1 MHWIFENKIITNLD
15 FIKKYA
21 ISIFMKTIQ
30 LIRPTTFC
38 LMALTFISSAYSV
51 DKYFGNSSAIFTSDN
66 AWYSDEAL
74 TQPTTHPIGEED
86 TAIFYK
92 TKGSATVAPSSWVT
106 QLDTYV
112 GNVISSGNDGI
123 INLGHELLNQGS
135 PINFQIY
142 NTLSVQICDEAST
155 MTFGTSFEKEGT
167 AAVELTIGNIDIG
180 TQVYGGKTYD
190 SYGSETSLGFSY
202 GDSRLTSSLINV
214 IGDVNLGG
222 CGVTGAN
229 VAALLNLKVDKMA
242 VKGIMNIKRNGWMYS
257 SVRFYKAGVLE
268 LGGLVAE
275 NTNGDFTIANGSGES
290 FTSEIVFKN
299 ELGTDYQYIGA
310 IVDDGNNRPDI
321 SAIKATMN
329 VTMDGEGTQ
338 RIYQA
343 IQTKTNIQGRMSGTY
358 TVKNGRLFMDNS
370 LIAADYRQAKLSL
383 EGGKF
388 GAGDYDSS
396 NTGTAYFKTAN
407 FESGGFAYENF
418 AYHNTMET
426 GTGDKIIITET
437 FTKAAGSGKISVDF
451 SDANGNA
458 LNLENFI
465 LADSADSVEYWA
477 EILTAGELS
486 GFNLDTRLSDGAY
499 DANADFYAEGIENG
513 IVVFKW
519 VESLDSGYS
528 LQVGFAQVPE
538 PAAAVALGG
547 VLALVYAGMRSKR
560 RR

>member
-1 MHWIFENKIITNLD
+1 MVITNLD
-15 FIKKYA
+15 FIIKYA

-30 LIRPTTFC
+30 FFRPTAFY
-38 LMALTFISSAYSV
+38 LLALTFISSAYSA

-92 TKGSATVAPSSWVT
+92 TKGTATYVPTSWVT

-112 GNVISSGNDGI
+112 GNVISSGDGGI
-123 INLGHELLNQGS
+123 INLGKELLNQEV

-155 MTFGTSFEKEGT
+155 MFFGTSFEDIEGT

-190 SYGSETSLGFSY
+190 SYSETSLSFSY

-214 IGDVNLGG
+214 IGDVNFGG
-222 CGVTGAN
+222 SGVSGAN
-229 VAALLNLKVDKMA
+229 GAALLNLTVDKMA
-242 VKGIMNIKRNGWMYS
+242 VKGIMNIKRNGWGYS
-257 SVRFYKAGVLE
+257 NVTFNKAGVLE

-275 NTNGDFTIANGSGES
+275 NRDGDFTIANGSGGS
-290 FTSEIVFKN
+290 FTSEVVFKN
-299 ELGTDYQYIGA
+299 ALGTDYQYIGA

-321 SAIKATMN
+321 SAINATMN

-343 IQTKTNIQGRMSGTY
+343 VQTKTDIQGRMSGTY

-388 GAGDYDSS
+388 GAGHYESS
-396 NTGTAYFKTAN
+396 LTGTAYFKTAN

-418 AYHNTMET
+418 ANHNTMEMEV
-426 GTGDKIIITET
+426 GDKIIITET

-451 SDANGNA
+451 SDASGNA
-458 LNLENFI
+458 LNLENYI
-465 LADSADSVEYWA
+465 LAESADSVEHWA

-486 GFNLDTRLSDGAY
+486 GFNLDTLLSDGAY
-499 DANADFYAEGIENG
+499 DANSDFYAEGIENG
-513 IVVFKW
+513 VAVFKW

-538 PAAAVALGG
+538 PAAAVALVGL
-547 VLALVYAGMRSKR
+547 LALVYAGMRSKR

>member
-1 MHWIFENKIITNLD
+1 MVITNLD

-30 LIRPTTFC
+30 FIRPSAFC
-38 LMALTFISSAYSV
+38 LMALTFISSAYSA

-74 TQPTTHPIGEED
+74 TQPTTYPIGEED

-222 CGVTGAN
+222 GGGSDAN
-229 VAALLNLKVDKMA
+229 GAALLNLTVDKMA
-242 VKGIMNIKRNGWMYS
+242 VKGIMNIERKGWQYS
-257 SVRFYKAGVLE
+257 NVTFNKAGVLE

-275 NTNGDFTIANGSGES
+275 NTNGDFTIANGPGGS
-290 FTSEIVFKN
+290 FTSEVVFKN
-299 ELGTDYQYIGA
+299 ALGTDYQYIGA
-310 IVDDGNNRPDI
+310 IVDDGNNRPDM
-321 SAIKATMN
+321 SAINATMN

-343 IQTKTNIQGRMSGTY
+343 VHSRTDITGRMSGTY

-370 LIAADYRQAKLSL
+370 RIAADYRLATLSL

-388 GAGDYDSS
+388 GAGHYESS
-396 NTGTAYFKTAN
+396 NIGTAYFKTAN

-418 AYHNTMET
+418 ANHNTMET

-451 SDANGNA
+451 SDASGNA

-465 LADSADSVEYWA
+465 LADSADSVEYWV

-519 VESLDSGYS
+519 VGSLDSGYS

-538 PAAAVALGG
+538 PAAAVVLGG

>member
-1 MHWIFENKIITNLD
+1 MVITNLD

-21 ISIFMKTIQ
+21 KSIFMKTIQ
-30 LIRPTTFC
+30 FIRPSAFC
-38 LMALTFISSAYSV
+38 LMALTFISSAYSA

-74 TQPTTHPIGEED
+74 TQPTTYPIGEED

-167 AAVELTIGNIDIG
+167 AAVVLTIGNIDIG
-180 TQVYGGKTYD
+180 TQVYGGRTYD
-190 SYGSETSLGFSY
+190 SYKETSLNFSY

-222 CGVTGAN
+222 GGGSDAN
-229 VAALLNLKVDKMA
+229 GAALLNLTVDKMA
-242 VKGIMNIKRNGWMYS
+242 VKGIMNIERNGWQYS
-257 SVRFYKAGVLE
+257 NVTFNKAGVLE

-275 NTNGDFTIANGSGES
+275 NTNGDFTIANGSGGS
-290 FTSEIVFKN
+290 FTSEVVFKN
-299 ELGTDYQYIGA
+299 ALGTDYQYIGA
-310 IVDDGNNRPDI
+310 IVDDGNNRPDM

-343 IQTKTNIQGRMSGTY
+343 VHSRTDITGRMSGTY

-370 LIAADYRQAKLSL
+370 RIAADYRQAKLSL

-418 AYHNTMET
+418 ANHNTMET

-451 SDANGNA
+451 SDASGNA

-465 LADSADSVEYWA
+465 LAESADSVEYWA
-477 EILTAGELS
+477 EILTAGDLS
-486 GFNLDTRLSDGAY
+486 GFNLDTLLSDGAY

-547 VLALVYAGMRSKR
+547 LLALVYAGMRSKR

>member
-1 MHWIFENKIITNLD
+1 MVITNLD
-15 FIKKYA
+15 FIIKYA

-30 LIRPTTFC
+30 LIRPTTFY
-38 LMALTFISSAYSV
+38 LLALTFISSAYSA
-51 DKYFGNSSAIFTSDN
+51 DKYFGNSSAIFISDN

-92 TKGSATVAPSSWVT
+92 TKGTATYAPTSWVT
-106 QLDTYV
+106 QVDTYV
-112 GNVISSGNDGI
+112 DNVISSGDNGI
-123 INLGHELLNQGS
+123 INLGKELLNQGV

-142 NTLSVQICDEAST
+142 NTLSVQICDEAGT
-155 MTFGTSFEKEGT
+155 MTFGTSFDDKEGT

-190 SYGSETSLGFSY
+190 SYSTTSLSFSY
-202 GDSRLTSSLINV
+202 GDSRLTNSLINV
-214 IGDVNLGG
+214 IGDVNFGG
-222 CGVTGAN
+222 CGVSGAN
-229 VAALLNLKVDKMA
+229 GAALLYLTVDKMA
-242 VKGIMNIKRNGWMYS
+242 VKGVMNIKRNGWGYS
-257 SVRFYKAGVLE
+257 NVTFNKAGVLE

-275 NTNGDFTIANGSGES
+275 NRDGDFTIANGSGGS
-290 FTSEIVFKN
+290 FTSEVVFKN
-299 ELGTDYQYIGA
+299 ALGTDYQYIGA

-343 IQTKTNIQGRMSGTY
+343 VQTKTDIQGRMGGTY

-370 LIAADYRQAKLSL
+370 RIAADYRLATLSL

-388 GAGDYDSS
+388 GAGNYESS

-418 AYHNTMET
+418 ANHNTMET
-426 GTGDKIIITET
+426 GAGDKIIITET

-458 LNLENFI
+458 LNLGNYI
-465 LADSADSVEYWA
+465 LAESADSVKYWA

-486 GFNLDTRLSDGAY
+486 GFNLDTLLSDGAY

-513 IVVFKW
+513 VVVFKW

-547 VLALVYAGMRSKR
+547 VLALIYAGMKSKR

>member
-30 LIRPTTFC
+30 FIRPSAFC
-38 LMALTFISSAYSV
+38 LMALTFISSAYSA
-51 DKYFGNSSAIFTSDN
+51 DKYFGNTSAIFTSDN

-92 TKGSATVAPSSWVT
+92 TKGSTTYAPTSWVT

-112 GNVISSGNDGI
+112 GNVISSGDSGI
-123 INLGHELLNQGS
+123 INFGHELLNQGV

-155 MTFGTSFEKEGT
+155 MSFGTSFEKEGT

-180 TQVYGGKTYD
+180 TQVYGGRTYD
-190 SYGSETSLGFSY
+190 SYRETSLSFSY
-202 GDSRLTSSLINV
+202 GDSRLTNSIIKVN
-214 IGDVNLGG
+214 GDVNIGG
-222 CGVTGAN
+222 GLTVNSYVNTR
-229 VAALLNLKVDKMA
+229 VAVDKM
-242 VKGIMNIKRNGWMYS
+242 VIG
-257 SVRFYKAGVLE
+257 GVLNFKLNGNTFSNFVFE
-268 LGGLVAE
+268 EATVLEVGGLVGGL
-275 NTNGDFTIANGSGES
+275 NSVDNSDFTICNTKS
-290 FTSEIVFKN
+290 FSSDIVFKN
-299 ELGTDYQYIGA
+299 AAGTDYMFIGN
-310 IVDDGNNRPDI
+310 ICDDGNSLQYNNSGVVNI
-321 SAIKATMN
+321 I
-329 VTMDGEGTQ
+329 MDGEGTQ
-338 RIYQA
+338 RIFQLVGNAKYVSINVRQ
-343 IQTKTNIQGRMSGTY
+343 RGTISAR
-358 TVKNGRLFMDNS
+358 NGKLIYDNS
-370 LIAADYRQAKLSL
+370 KIVADYRQAALSL

-388 GAGDYDSS
+388 GAGHYDSS
-396 NTGTAYFKTAN
+396 QAGIAYFKTAN

-418 AYHNTMET
+418 ANHNTMAT
-426 GTGDKIIITET
+426 GAGDKIIIAET
-437 FTKAAGSGKISVDF
+437 FTKADGSGKIAVDF
-451 SDANGNA
+451 SDASGNA
-458 LNLENFI
+458 LNLENYI
-465 LADSADSVEYWA
+465 LAESADSVEYWA

-513 IVVFKW
+513 IAVFKW
-519 VESLDSGYS
+519 VKSLDSGYS

-547 VLALVYAGMRSKR
+547 LLALVYAGMRSKR

>member
-1 MHWIFENKIITNLD
+1 MVITNLD

-30 LIRPTTFC
+30 FIRPSAFC
-38 LMALTFISSAYSV
+38 LMALTFISSAYSA

-74 TQPTTHPIGEED
+74 TQPTTYPIGEED

-180 TQVYGGKTYD
+180 TQVYGGRTYD
-190 SYGSETSLGFSY
+190 SYKETSLNFSY

-222 CGVTGAN
+222 CGVSDAN
-229 VAALLNLKVDKMA
+229 VAALLYLTVDKMA
-242 VKGIMNIKRNGWMYS
+242 VKGIMNIERNGWGYS
-257 SVRFYKAGVLE
+257 NVTFNKAGVLE

-275 NTNGDFTIANGSGES
+275 NTNGDFTIANGSGGS

-299 ELGTDYQYIGA
+299 ALGTDYQYIGA
-310 IVDDGNNRPDI
+310 IVDDGNNRPDM

-343 IQTKTNIQGRMSGTY
+343 VHSRTDITGRMSGTY

-370 LIAADYRQAKLSL
+370 RIAADYRLATLSL

-388 GAGDYDSS
+388 GAGHYESS
-396 NTGTAYFKTAN
+396 NIGTAYFKTAN
-407 FESGGFAYENF
+407 FVSGGFAYENF
-418 AYHNTMET
+418 ANHNTMET

-451 SDANGNA
+451 SDASGNA

-499 DANADFYAEGIENG
+499 DANVDFYAEGIENG

-547 VLALVYAGMRSKR
+547 VLALVYAGMKSKR

>member
-1 MHWIFENKIITNLD
+1 
-15 FIKKYA
+15 
-21 ISIFMKTIQ
+21 
-30 LIRPTTFC
+30 
-38 LMALTFISSAYSV
+38 MALTFISSAYSA
-51 DKYFGNSSAIFTSDN
+51 DKYFGNSSAIFISDK

-92 TKGSATVAPSSWVT
+92 TKGTATYAPTSWVT
-106 QLDTYV
+106 QVDTYV
-112 GNVISSGNDGI
+112 GNVISSGDNGI
-123 INLGHELLNQGS
+123 INLGKEVLNQGV
-135 PINFQIY
+135 PVNFQIY
-142 NTLSVQICDEAST
+142 NTLSVQICDEAGT
-155 MTFGTSFEKEGT
+155 MTFGTSFDDIEGT
-167 AAVELTIGNIDIG
+167 AAVELTIGNIDVG
-180 TQVYGGKTYD
+180 TQVYGGRTYD
-190 SYGSETSLGFSY
+190 SYRTTSLSFSY
-202 GDSRLTSSLINV
+202 GDSRLTNSLINV

-222 CGVTGAN
+222 CGVSGAN
-229 VAALLNLKVDKMA
+229 DAALLNLTVDKMA
-242 VKGIMNIKRNGWMYS
+242 VKGIMNIKRNGWGYS
-257 SVRFYKAGVLE
+257 NVTFNKAGVLE

-275 NTNGDFTIANGSGES
+275 NTDGDFTIANGSGGS

-299 ELGTDYQYIGA
+299 ALGTDYQYIGA

-321 SAIKATMN
+321 SAINATMN

-343 IQTKTNIQGRMSGTY
+343 VQTKTDIQGRMSGTY

-370 LIAADYRQAKLSL
+370 RIAADYRLAALSL

-388 GAGDYDSS
+388 GAGHYESS

-418 AYHNTMET
+418 ANHNTMEAEV
-426 GTGDKIIITET
+426 GDKIIIAET

-458 LNLENFI
+458 LNLENYI
-465 LADSADSVEYWA
+465 LAETADSVEYWA

-486 GFNLDTRLSDGAY
+486 GFNLDRLLSDGAY

-538 PAAAVALGG
+538 PAAAVALVG
-547 VLALVYAGMRSKR
+547 VLALVYAGMKSKR

>member
-1 MHWIFENKIITNLD
+1 MVITNLD
-15 FIKKYA
+15 FIIKYA

-30 LIRPTTFC
+30 LIRPTTFY
-38 LMALTFISSAYSV
+38 LLALTFISSAYSA
-51 DKYFGNSSAIFTSDN
+51 DKYFGNSSAIFISDN

-92 TKGSATVAPSSWVT
+92 TKGTATYAPTSWVT
-106 QLDTYV
+106 QVDTYV
-112 GNVISSGNDGI
+112 DNVISSGDNGI
-123 INLGHELLNQGS
+123 INLGKELLNQGV

-142 NTLSVQICDEAST
+142 NTLSVQICDEAGT
-155 MTFGTSFEKEGT
+155 MTFGTSFDDKEGT

-190 SYGSETSLGFSY
+190 SYSTTSLSFSY
-202 GDSRLTSSLINV
+202 GDSRLTNSLINV
-214 IGDVNLGG
+214 IGDVNFGG
-222 CGVTGAN
+222 CGVSGAN
-229 VAALLNLKVDKMA
+229 GAALLYLTVDKMA
-242 VKGIMNIKRNGWMYS
+242 VKGVMNIKRNGWGYS
-257 SVRFYKAGVLE
+257 NVTFNKAGVLE

-275 NTNGDFTIANGSGES
+275 NRDGDFTIANGSGGS
-290 FTSEIVFKN
+290 FTSEVVFKN
-299 ELGTDYQYIGA
+299 ALGTDYQYIGA

-343 IQTKTNIQGRMSGTY
+343 VQTKTDIQGRMGGTY

-370 LIAADYRQAKLSL
+370 RIAADYRLATLSL

-388 GAGDYDSS
+388 GAGNYESS

-418 AYHNTMET
+418 ANHNPMET
-426 GTGDKIIITET
+426 EVGDKIIITET

-451 SDANGNA
+451 SDASGNA

-465 LADSADSVEYWA
+465 LAESADSVEYWA

-486 GFNLDTRLSDGAY
+486 GFNLDTLLSDGAY

-513 IVVFKW
+513 VVVFKW

-547 VLALVYAGMRSKR
+547 VLALIYAGMKSKR

>member
-1 MHWIFENKIITNLD
+1 MVIANLD

-30 LIRPTTFC
+30 LIRPSAFC
-38 LMALTFISSAYSV
+38 LMALTFISSAYSA
-51 DKYFGNSSAIFTSDN
+51 DKYFGNSSAIFISDK

-92 TKGSATVAPSSWVT
+92 TKRTATYAPTSWVT

-112 GNVISSGNDGI
+112 GNVISSGDSGI
-123 INLGHELLNQGS
+123 INLGKELLNQTV

-155 MTFGTSFEKEGT
+155 MFFGTSFEDEEGT
-167 AAVELTIGNIDIG
+167 AAVEITIGNIDIG
-180 TQVYGGKTYD
+180 TQVYGGRTYD
-190 SYGSETSLGFSY
+190 SYKETSLSFSY
-202 GDSRLTSSLINV
+202 GDSRLTNSLINV

-222 CGVTGAN
+222 GGGSEAN
-229 VAALLNLKVDKMA
+229 GAALLNLTVDKMA
-242 VKGIMNIKRNGWMYS
+242 VKGIMNIERKGWQYS
-257 SVRFYKAGVLE
+257 NVTFNKAGVLE

-275 NTNGDFTIANGSGES
+275 NTNGDFTIANGPGGS
-290 FTSEIVFKN
+290 FTSEVVFKN
-299 ELGTDYQYIGA
+299 ALGTDYQYIGA
-310 IVDDGNNRPDI
+310 IVDDGNNRPDM
-321 SAIKATMN
+321 SAINATMN

-343 IQTKTNIQGRMSGTY
+343 IQTKTDIQGRMSGTY

-370 LIAADYRQAKLSL
+370 RIAADYRLATLSL

-388 GAGDYDSS
+388 GAGNYDSS
-396 NTGTAYFKTAN
+396 NTGIAYFKTAN

-418 AYHNTMET
+418 ANHNTMEMEV
-426 GTGDKIIITET
+426 GDKIIITET

-451 SDANGNA
+451 SDANGSA
-458 LNLENFI
+458 LNLENYI
-465 LADSADSVEYWA
+465 LAESADSVEHWA

-486 GFNLDTRLSDGAY
+486 GFNLDTLLSDGVY

-547 VLALVYAGMRSKR
+547 LLALVYAGMRSKR

>member
-1 MHWIFENKIITNLD
+1 MVIANLD

-30 LIRPTTFC
+30 FIRPSAFC
-38 LMALTFISSAYSV
+38 LMALTFISSAYSA
-51 DKYFGNSSAIFTSDN
+51 DKYFGNTSAIFTSDN

-92 TKGSATVAPSSWVT
+92 TKGTATYVPTSWVT

-112 GNVISSGNDGI
+112 GNVISSGDGGI
-123 INLGHELLNQGS
+123 INLGKELLNQEV

-155 MTFGTSFEKEGT
+155 MFFGTSFEDIEGT

-180 TQVYGGKTYD
+180 TQVYGGRTYD
-190 SYGSETSLGFSY
+190 SYKETSLSFSY
-202 GDSRLTSSLINV
+202 GDSRLTNSLINV
-214 IGDVNLGG
+214 IGDVNFGG
-222 CGVTGAN
+222 CGVSGAN
-229 VAALLNLKVDKMA
+229 GAALLNLTVDKMA
-242 VKGIMNIKRNGWMYS
+242 VKGIMNIKRNGWGYS
-257 SVRFYKAGVLE
+257 NVTFNKAGVLE

-275 NTNGDFTIANGSGES
+275 NRDGDFTIANGSGGS
-290 FTSEIVFKN
+290 FTSEVVFKN
-299 ELGTDYQYIGA
+299 ALGTDYQYIGA

-343 IQTKTNIQGRMSGTY
+343 VQTKTDIQGRMSGTY

-388 GAGDYDSS
+388 GAGHYESS

-418 AYHNTMET
+418 ANHNTMEMEV
-426 GTGDKIIITET
+426 GDKIIITET
-437 FTKAAGSGKISVDF
+437 FTKAAGSGKIAIDF

-458 LNLENFI
+458 LYLENHI

-486 GFNLDTRLSDGAY
+486 GFNLDTLLSDSAY

-513 IVVFKW
+513 IAVFKW

-547 VLALVYAGMRSKR
+547 VLALVYAGMRSR
-560 RR
+560 RRR

>member
-1 MHWIFENKIITNLD
+1 MLVNIGNLKLD
-15 FIKKYA
+15 FIRKYA
-21 ISIFMKTIQ
+21 ISIFMKMKTIQ
-30 LIRPTTFC
+30 FFRPTAFY
-38 LMALTFISSAYSV
+38 LLALTFISSAYSA
-51 DKYFGNSSAIFTSDN
+51 DKYFGNSSAIFTSDK

-74 TQPTTHPIGEED
+74 TQPTTYPIGEED

-92 TKGSATVAPSSWVT
+92 TKGTATHAPSSWVT

-112 GNVISSGNDGI
+112 GNVISSGASGI
-123 INLGHELLNQGS
+123 INLGNQLLNQEL
-135 PINFQIY
+135 PINFQIH
-142 NTLSVQICDEAST
+142 NTLSVQICDENST
-155 MTFGTSFEKEGT
+155 MSFGTSFDDIEGT

-180 TQVYGGKTYD
+180 TQVYGGKAYD
-190 SYGSETSLGFSY
+190 SYGDTSLSFSY

-222 CGVTGAN
+222 CGVTGAH
-229 VAALLNLKVDKMA
+229 VSACLDLAVDKMA
-242 VKGIMNIKRNGWMYS
+242 VKGIMNIKRNEWGYS
-257 SVRFYKAGVLE
+257 NVTFYKAGVLE

-275 NTNGDFTIANGSGES
+275 NRDGDFTIANYEGGS
-290 FTSEIVFKN
+290 FTSEVVFKN
-299 ELGTDYQYIGA
+299 ALGTDYQYIGA
-310 IVDDGNNRPDI
+310 IVDNGNNRPDI

-370 LIAADYRQAKLSL
+370 LIAADYRQAALSL

-388 GAGDYDSS
+388 GAGHYESS

-418 AYHNTMET
+418 ANHNPMET
-426 GTGDKIIITET
+426 ETGDKIIITKT
-437 FTKAAGSGKISVDF
+437 FTKAAGSGKISIDF
-451 SDANGNA
+451 SDASGNA
-458 LNLENFI
+458 LNLENFT
-465 LADSADSVEYWA
+465 LADSADSVEDWA

-486 GFNLDTRLSDGAY
+486 GFNLDTLLSDGAY

-513 IVVFKW
+513 VAVFKW
-519 VESLDSGYS
+519 VESQDSGYS

-547 VLALVYAGMRSKR
+547 VLALVYAGMKSKR

>member
-1 MHWIFENKIITNLD
+1 MVITNLD

-21 ISIFMKTIQ
+21 KSIFMKTIQ
-30 LIRPTTFC
+30 FIRPSAFC
-38 LMALTFISSAYSV
+38 LMALTFISSAYSK

-74 TQPTTHPIGEED
+74 TQPTTYPIGEED

-180 TQVYGGKTYD
+180 TQVYGGRTYD
-190 SYGSETSLGFSY
+190 SYGTTSLNFSY

-222 CGVTGAN
+222 CGVSGAN
-229 VAALLNLKVDKMA
+229 GAALLNLTVDKMA
-242 VKGIMNIKRNGWMYS
+242 VKGIMNIERNGWGYS
-257 SVRFYKAGVLE
+257 NVTFNKAGVLE

-275 NTNGDFTIANGSGES
+275 NRNGDFTIANGSGGS
-290 FTSEIVFKN
+290 FTSEVVFKN
-299 ELGTDYQYIGA
+299 ALGTDYQYIGA
-310 IVDDGNNRPDI
+310 IVDDGNNRPDM
-321 SAIKATMN
+321 SAINATMN

-343 IQTKTNIQGRMSGTY
+343 VHSRTDITGRMSGTY

-370 LIAADYRQAKLSL
+370 RIAADYRLATLSL

-388 GAGDYDSS
+388 GAGHYESL

-418 AYHNTMET
+418 ANHNTMET
-426 GTGDKIIITET
+426 GAGDKIIITET
-437 FTKAAGSGKISVDF
+437 FTKAAGSGKIAVDF

-458 LNLENFI
+458 LNLENYI
-465 LADSADSVEYWA
+465 LAESADSVEYWA

-528 LQVGFAQVPE
+528 LQVGFVQVPE
-538 PAAAVALGG
+538 PAAAVVLGG
-547 VLALVYAGMRSKR
+547 LLALVYAGMRSR
-560 RR
+560 RRR

>member
-1 MHWIFENKIITNLD
+1 
-15 FIKKYA
+15 
-21 ISIFMKTIQ
+21 MKTIQ
-30 LIRPTTFC
+30 LFRPTAFY
-38 LMALTFISSAYSV
+38 LLALTFISSAYSA
-51 DKYFGNSSAIFTSDN
+51 DKYFGNSSAIFTSDK

-92 TKGSATVAPSSWVT
+92 TKGTATYPPTAWVT
-106 QLDTYV
+106 QVDTYV
-112 GNVISSGNDGI
+112 GNVISSGDGGI
-123 INLGHELLNQGS
+123 INLGKELLNQGV

-142 NTLSVQICDEAST
+142 NTLSVQICDENST
-155 MTFGTSFEKEGT
+155 MSFGTSFEDEEST

-190 SYGSETSLGFSY
+190 SYNNTTSLSFSY

-222 CGVTGAN
+222 CGVSGVN
-229 VAALLNLKVDKMA
+229 SAALLNLTVDKMA
-242 VKGIMNIKRNGWMYS
+242 VKGIMNIKRNGWGYS
-257 SVRFYKAGVLE
+257 NVTFNKAGVLE

-275 NTNGDFTIANGSGES
+275 NRDGDFTIANGSGGS

-299 ELGTDYQYIGA
+299 ALGTDYQYIGA

-343 IQTKTNIQGRMSGTY
+343 IQLKTDIQGRMSGTY

-370 LIAADYRQAKLSL
+370 RIAADYRQAALSL

-388 GAGDYDSS
+388 GAGHYESS

-418 AYHNTMET
+418 ANHNTMET

-437 FTKAAGSGKISVDF
+437 FTKADGSGKISVDF
-451 SDANGNA
+451 SDASGNA

-486 GFNLDTRLSDGAY
+486 GFNLDTLLSDGAY

-513 IVVFKW
+513 VAVFKW

-547 VLALVYAGMRSKR
+547 VLALVYAGMKSKR

>member
-1 MHWIFENKIITNLD
+1 
-15 FIKKYA
+15 
-21 ISIFMKTIQ
+21 MKTIQ
-30 LIRPTTFC
+30 LFRPTAFY
-38 LMALTFISSAYSV
+38 LLALTFISSAYSA
-51 DKYFGNSSAIFTSDN
+51 DKYFGNSSAIFTSDK

-92 TKGSATVAPSSWVT
+92 TKGTATYPPTAWVT
-106 QLDTYV
+106 QVDTYV
-112 GNVISSGNDGI
+112 GNVISSGDGGI
-123 INLGHELLNQGS
+123 INLGKELLNQGV

-142 NTLSVQICDEAST
+142 NTLSVQICDEDST
-155 MTFGTSFEKEGT
+155 MTFGTSFEDEEST

-190 SYGSETSLGFSY
+190 SYSNTTSLSFSY

-222 CGVTGAN
+222 CGVSGVN
-229 VAALLNLKVDKMA
+229 SAALLNLTVDKMA
-242 VKGIMNIKRNGWMYS
+242 VKGIMNIKRNGWGYS
-257 SVRFYKAGVLE
+257 NVKFYKAGVLE

-275 NTNGDFTIANGSGES
+275 NRDGDFTIANGEGGS
-290 FTSEIVFKN
+290 FASEVVFKN
-299 ELGTDYQYIGA
+299 ALGTDYQYIGA
-310 IVDDGNNRPDI
+310 IVDDGNNRPDM

-370 LIAADYRQAKLSL
+370 RIAADYRLATLSL

-388 GAGDYDSS
+388 GAGHYESS

-418 AYHNTMET
+418 ANHNTMET

-451 SDANGNA
+451 SDASGNA

-465 LADSADSVEYWA
+465 LADSADSVKYWA

-486 GFNLDTRLSDGAY
+486 GFNLDTLLSDGAY

-513 IVVFKW
+513 VAVFKW

-547 VLALVYAGMRSKR
+547 VLALIYAGMKSKR

>member
-1 MHWIFENKIITNLD
+1 
-15 FIKKYA
+15 
-21 ISIFMKTIQ
+21 MKTIQ
-30 LIRPTTFC
+30 FFRPTAFY
-38 LMALTFISSAYSV
+38 LLALTFISSAYSA
-51 DKYFGNSSAIFTSDN
+51 DKYFGNSSATFISDK

-92 TKGSATVAPSSWVT
+92 TKGTATYAPTSWVT
-106 QLDTYV
+106 QVDTYV
-112 GNVISSGNDGI
+112 GNVISSGDNGI
-123 INLGHELLNQGS
+123 INLGKELLNQGV

-142 NTLSVQICDEAST
+142 NTLSVQICDEAGT
-155 MTFGTSFEKEGT
+155 MSFGTSFEDEEST

-190 SYGSETSLGFSY
+190 SYGSETSLSFSY
-202 GDSRLTSSLINV
+202 GDSRLTSSLIKVN
-214 IGDVNLGG
+214 GDVNLGG

-229 VAALLNLKVDKMA
+229 VSALLNLTVDKMA

-257 SVRFYKAGVLE
+257 NVTFNKAGVLE

-275 NTNGDFTIANGSGES
+275 NRDGDFTIANGPGGS
-290 FTSEIVFKN
+290 FTSEVVFKN
-299 ELGTDYQYIGA
+299 ALGTDYQYIGA
-310 IVDDGNNRPDI
+310 IVDDGNNRPDM

-343 IQTKTNIQGRMSGTY
+343 IQLKTVIQGRMSGTY

-370 LIAADYRQAKLSL
+370 RIAADYRLAKLSL

-388 GAGDYDSS
+388 GAWHYESS
-396 NTGTAYFKTAN
+396 NIGTAYFKTAN

-418 AYHNTMET
+418 ANHNTMET
-426 GTGDKIIITET
+426 EVGDKIIITET

-451 SDANGNA
+451 SDASGNA
-458 LNLENFI
+458 LNLENFT

-486 GFNLDTRLSDGAY
+486 GFNLDTLLSDGVY

-513 IVVFKW
+513 VVVFKW

-538 PAAAVALGG
+538 PAAAVVLGG
-547 VLALVYAGMRSKR
+547 VLALVYAGMKSKR

>member
-1 MHWIFENKIITNLD
+1 MVITNLD

-30 LIRPTTFC
+30 FIRPSAFC
-38 LMALTFISSAYSV
+38 LFALTFISSAYSA
-51 DKYFGNSSAIFTSDN
+51 DKYFGNTSAIFISDE

-92 TKGSATVAPSSWVT
+92 TKGSTTYAPTSWVT

-112 GNVISSGNDGI
+112 GNVISSGDSGI
-123 INLGHELLNQGS
+123 INFGHELLNQGV

-155 MTFGTSFEKEGT
+155 MSFGTSFEKEGT

-180 TQVYGGKTYD
+180 TQVYGGRTYD
-190 SYGSETSLGFSY
+190 SYGTTSLNFSY

-222 CGVTGAN
+222 CGVSGAN
-229 VAALLNLKVDKMA
+229 GAALLNLTVDKMA
-242 VKGIMNIKRNGWMYS
+242 VKGIMNIERKGFAYS
-257 SVRFYKAGVLE
+257 NVTFNKAGVLE

-275 NTNGDFTIANGSGES
+275 NRNGDFTIANGPGGS
-290 FTSEIVFKN
+290 FTSEVVFKN
-299 ELGTDYQYIGA
+299 ALGTDYQYIGA
-310 IVDDGNNRPDI
+310 IVDDGNNRPDM
-321 SAIKATMN
+321 SEIKATMN

-343 IQTKTNIQGRMSGTY
+343 IQLKTVIQGRMSGTY
-358 TVKNGRLFMDNS
+358 TVKKGRLFMDNS

-388 GAGDYDSS
+388 GAGHYESS
-396 NTGTAYFKTAN
+396 LTGTAYFKTAN

-418 AYHNTMET
+418 ANHNTMEMEV
-426 GTGDKIIITET
+426 GDKIIITET

-451 SDANGNA
+451 SDASGNA
-458 LNLENFI
+458 LNLENYI
-465 LADSADSVEYWA
+465 LAESADSVEHWA

-486 GFNLDTRLSDGAY
+486 GFNLDTLLSDGAY

-513 IVVFKW
+513 IAVFKW

-547 VLALVYAGMRSKR
+547 VLALIYAGMRSKR

>member
-1 MHWIFENKIITNLD
+1 MVIANLD
-15 FIKKYA
+15 FIRKYA
-21 ISIFMKTIQ
+21 ISIFMKMKTIQ
-30 LIRPTTFC
+30 FFRPTAFY
-38 LMALTFISSAYSV
+38 LLALTFISSAYSA
-51 DKYFGNSSAIFTSDN
+51 DKYFGNSSAIFTSDK

-92 TKGSATVAPSSWVT
+92 TKGTATYPPTAWVT
-106 QLDTYV
+106 QVDTYV
-112 GNVISSGNDGI
+112 GNVISSGDGGI
-123 INLGHELLNQGS
+123 INLGKELLNQGV

-142 NTLSVQICDEAST
+142 NTLSVQICDENST
-155 MTFGTSFEKEGT
+155 MSFGTSFEDEEST

-190 SYGSETSLGFSY
+190 SYSNTTSLSFSY

-222 CGVTGAN
+222 CGVSGVN
-229 VAALLNLKVDKMA
+229 SAALLNLTVDKMA
-242 VKGIMNIKRNGWMYS
+242 VKGIMNIKRNGWGYS
-257 SVRFYKAGVLE
+257 NVKFYKAGVLE

-275 NTNGDFTIANGSGES
+275 NRDGDFTIANGEGGS

-299 ELGTDYQYIGA
+299 ALGTDYQYIGA

-343 IQTKTNIQGRMSGTY
+343 IQLKTDIQGRMSGTY

-370 LIAADYRQAKLSL
+370 RIAADYRQAALSL

-388 GAGDYDSS
+388 GAGHYESS

-418 AYHNTMET
+418 ANHNTMET

-451 SDANGNA
+451 SDASGNA

-465 LADSADSVEYWA
+465 LADSADSVKYWA

-486 GFNLDTRLSDGAY
+486 GFNLDTLLSDGAY

-513 IVVFKW
+513 VVVFKW

-547 VLALVYAGMRSKR
+547 VLALVYARMKSKR

>member
-1 MHWIFENKIITNLD
+1 
-15 FIKKYA
+15 
-21 ISIFMKTIQ
+21 
-30 LIRPTTFC
+30 
-38 LMALTFISSAYSV
+38 MALTFISSAYSA
-51 DKYFGNSSAIFTSDN
+51 DKYFGSSSAIFTSDN

-92 TKGSATVAPSSWVT
+92 TKGTATEAPMSWVKEV
-106 QLDTYV
+106 DTSV
-112 GNVISSGNDGI
+112 GNVISSGDNGI
-123 INLGHELLNQGS
+123 INLGNQLLNQTV
-135 PINFQIY
+135 PINFQIH

-155 MTFGTSFEKEGT
+155 MSFGTSFDDIEGT
-167 AAVELTIGNIDIG
+167 AAVVLTIGNIDIG
-180 TQVYGGKTYD
+180 TQVYGGRTYD
-190 SYGSETSLGFSY
+190 SYKDTSLNFSY

-222 CGVTGAN
+222 CGVSDAN
-229 VAALLNLKVDKMA
+229 VAALLNLTVDKMA
-242 VKGIMNIKRNGWMYS
+242 VKGIMNIERNGWGFS
-257 SVRFYKAGVLE
+257 NVTFNKAGVLE

-275 NTNGDFTIANGSGES
+275 NRDGDFTIANGQGGS
-290 FTSEIVFKN
+290 FTSEVVFKN
-299 ELGTDYQYIGA
+299 ALGTDYQYIGT
-310 IVDDGNNRPDI
+310 IVDDGNIRPDI

-343 IQTKTNIQGRMSGTY
+343 KQTKTDIPGRMSGTY

-370 LIAADYRQAKLSL
+370 RIAADYRQAKLSL

-388 GAGDYDSS
+388 GAGHYDSS
-396 NTGTAYFKTAN
+396 LTGTAYFKTAN
-407 FESGGFAYENF
+407 FEGGGFAYENF
-418 AYHNTMET
+418 ANHNTIEM
-426 GTGDKIIITET
+426 GAGDKIIIAET
-437 FTKAAGSGKISVDF
+437 FTKADGSGKISVDF

-458 LNLENFI
+458 LNLENCDYI
-465 LADSADSVEYWA
+465 LAESADSVEHWA
-477 EILTAGELS
+477 EILTAGDLS

-513 IVVFKW
+513 IAVFKW
-519 VESLDSGYS
+519 VKSLDSGYS

-547 VLALVYAGMRSKR
+547 LLALVYAGMKSKR

>member
-1 MHWIFENKIITNLD
+1 
-15 FIKKYA
+15 
-21 ISIFMKTIQ
+21 
-30 LIRPTTFC
+30 
-38 LMALTFISSAYSV
+38 MALTFISSAYSA
-51 DKYFGNSSAIFTSDN
+51 DKYFGNSSAIFISDN

-92 TKGSATVAPSSWVT
+92 TKRTATYAPTSWVT
-106 QLDTYV
+106 QVDTYV

-123 INLGHELLNQGS
+123 INLGQELLNQGV

-142 NTLSVQICDEAST
+142 NTLSVQICDEAGT
-155 MTFGTSFEKEGT
+155 MTFGTSFGKEGT

-180 TQVYGGKTYD
+180 TQVYGGRTYD
-190 SYGSETSLGFSY
+190 SYKETSLSFSY
-202 GDSRLTSSLINV
+202 GDSRLTNSLINV

-222 CGVTGAN
+222 CGGSEAN
-229 VAALLNLKVDKMA
+229 GAALLNLTVDKMA
-242 VKGIMNIKRNGWMYS
+242 VKGIMNIERKGWQYS
-257 SVRFYKAGVLE
+257 NVTFNKAGVLE

-275 NTNGDFTIANGSGES
+275 NTNGDFTIANGPGGS
-290 FTSEIVFKN
+290 FTSEVVFKN
-299 ELGTDYQYIGA
+299 ALGTDYQYIGA
-310 IVDDGNNRPDI
+310 IVDDGNNRPDM
-321 SAIKATMN
+321 SAINATMN

-343 IQTKTNIQGRMSGTY
+343 VLNKTEIQGRMSGTY
-358 TVKNGRLFMDNS
+358 TVKKGRLFMDNS

-388 GAGDYDSS
+388 GAGNYESS
-396 NTGTAYFKTAN
+396 NTGIAYFKTAN

-418 AYHNTMET
+418 ANHNTMEM
-426 GTGDKIIITET
+426 GAGDKIIITET
-437 FTKAAGSGKISVDF
+437 FTKAAGSGKIAVDF

-458 LNLENFI
+458 LNLENYI
-465 LADSADSVEYWA
+465 LAESADSVKYWA

-538 PAAAVALGG
+538 PAAAVALVG
-547 VLALVYAGMRSKR
+547 VLALVYAGMKSKR

>member
-1 MHWIFENKIITNLD
+1 MVITNLD
-15 FIKKYA
+15 FIIKYA

-30 LIRPTTFC
+30 LIRPTTFY
-38 LMALTFISSAYSV
+38 LLALTFISSAYSA
-51 DKYFGNSSAIFTSDN
+51 DKYFGNSSAIFISDN

-92 TKGSATVAPSSWVT
+92 TKGTATYAPTSWVT
-106 QLDTYV
+106 QVDTYV
-112 GNVISSGNDGI
+112 DNVISSGDNGI
-123 INLGHELLNQGS
+123 INLGKELLNQGV

-142 NTLSVQICDEAST
+142 NTLSVQICDEAGT
-155 MTFGTSFEKEGT
+155 MTFGTSFDDKEGT

-190 SYGSETSLGFSY
+190 SYSTTSLSFSY

-214 IGDVNLGG
+214 IGDVNFGG
-222 CGVTGAN
+222 CGVSGAN
-229 VAALLNLKVDKMA
+229 GAALLYLTVDKMA
-242 VKGIMNIKRNGWMYS
+242 VKGVMNIKRNGWGYS
-257 SVRFYKAGVLE
+257 NVTFNKAGVLE

-275 NTNGDFTIANGSGES
+275 NRDGDFTIANGSGGS
-290 FTSEIVFKN
+290 FTSEVVFKN
-299 ELGTDYQYIGA
+299 ALGTDYQYIGA

-343 IQTKTNIQGRMSGTY
+343 VQTKTDIQGRMGGTY

-370 LIAADYRQAKLSL
+370 RIAADYRLATLSL

-388 GAGDYDSS
+388 GAGNYESS

-418 AYHNTMET
+418 ANHNTMET
-426 GTGDKIIITET
+426 GAGDKIIITET

-458 LNLENFI
+458 LNLGNYI
-465 LADSADSVEYWA
+465 LAESADSVKYWA

-486 GFNLDTRLSDGAY
+486 GFNLDTLLSDGAY

-513 IVVFKW
+513 VVVFKW

-547 VLALVYAGMRSKR
+547 VLALIYAGMKSKR

>member
-1 MHWIFENKIITNLD
+1 MLINFD
-15 FIKKYA
+15 FIIKYA

-30 LIRPTTFC
+30 FIRPSAFC
-38 LMALTFISSAYSV
+38 LMALTFISSAYSE
-51 DKYFGNSSAIFTSDN
+51 DKYFGNSSATFISDK

-92 TKGSATVAPSSWVT
+92 TKGSATYAPTSWVT
-106 QLDTYV
+106 QVDTYV
-112 GNVISSGNDGI
+112 GNVISSGDNGI
-123 INLGHELLNQGS
+123 INLGKEVLNQGV
-135 PINFQIY
+135 PVNFQIY
-142 NTLSVQICDEAST
+142 NTLSVQICDEAGT
-155 MTFGTSFEKEGT
+155 MTFGTSFDDIEGT

-180 TQVYGGKTYD
+180 TQVYGGRTYD
-190 SYGSETSLGFSY
+190 SYRTTSLSFSY
-202 GDSRLTSSLINV
+202 GDSRLTNSLINV

-222 CGVTGAN
+222 CGVSGAN
-229 VAALLNLKVDKMA
+229 DAALLYLTVDKMA
-242 VKGIMNIKRNGWMYS
+242 VKGIMNIKRNGWGYS
-257 SVRFYKAGVLE
+257 NVTFNKAGVLE

-275 NTNGDFTIANGSGES
+275 NRDGDFTIANGSGGS
-290 FTSEIVFKN
+290 FTSEVVFKN
-299 ELGTDYQYIGA
+299 ALGTDYQYIGA

-321 SAIKATMN
+321 SAINATMN

-343 IQTKTNIQGRMSGTY
+343 IQTKTDIQGRMSGTY

-370 LIAADYRQAKLSL
+370 RIAADYRQAKLSL

-388 GAGDYDSS
+388 GAGHYESS

-418 AYHNTMET
+418 ANHNTMEAEV
-426 GTGDKIIITET
+426 GDKIIITET

-451 SDANGNA
+451 SDASGNA

-486 GFNLDTRLSDGAY
+486 GFNLDTLLSDGAY

-513 IVVFKW
+513 VVVFKW

-547 VLALVYAGMRSKR
+547 LLALVYAGMRSKR

>member
-1 MHWIFENKIITNLD
+1 
-15 FIKKYA
+15 
-21 ISIFMKTIQ
+21 MKTIQ
-30 LIRPTTFC
+30 FFLMKTIQFIRPTAFY
-38 LMALTFISSAYSV
+38 LLALTFISSAYSA

-92 TKGSATVAPSSWVT
+92 TKGTATVAPSSWVT

-123 INLGHELLNQGS
+123 INLGHELLNQGV

-142 NTLSVQICDEAST
+142 NTLSVQICDEDGT
-155 MTFGTSFEKEGT
+155 MSFGTSFEKEGT

-180 TQVYGGKTYD
+180 TQVYGGRTYD
-190 SYGSETSLGFSY
+190 SYGTTSLNFSY
-202 GDSRLTSSLINV
+202 GDSRLTNSLINV

-222 CGVTGAN
+222 GGGSDAN
-229 VAALLNLKVDKMA
+229 GAALLNLTVDKMA
-242 VKGIMNIKRNGWMYS
+242 VKGIMNIERKGWQYS
-257 SVRFYKAGVLE
+257 NVTFNKAGVLE

-275 NTNGDFTIANGSGES
+275 NTNGDFTIANGPGGS
-290 FTSEIVFKN
+290 FTSEVVFKN
-299 ELGTDYQYIGA
+299 ALGTDYQYIGA

-343 IQTKTNIQGRMSGTY
+343 IQKKTYIQGRMSGTY

-388 GAGDYDSS
+388 GAGHYESS

-418 AYHNTMET
+418 ANHNTMET
-426 GTGDKIIITET
+426 EVGDKIIITET

-451 SDANGNA
+451 SDASGNA

-465 LADSADSVEYWA
+465 LADSADSVESWA

-486 GFNLDTRLSDGAY
+486 GFNLDTLLSDGAY
-499 DANADFYAEGIENG
+499 DANADFCAEGIENG

-547 VLALVYAGMRSKR
+547 LLALVYAGMRSKR

>member
-1 MHWIFENKIITNLD
+1 
-15 FIKKYA
+15 
-21 ISIFMKTIQ
+21 
-30 LIRPTTFC
+30 
-38 LMALTFISSAYSV
+38 MALTFISSAYSA
-51 DKYFGNSSAIFTSDN
+51 DKYFGSSSAIFISDN

-92 TKGSATVAPSSWVT
+92 TKRTATNVPTSWVT
-106 QLDTYV
+106 EIDTYV
-112 GNVISSGNDGI
+112 GNVISSGDSGI
-123 INLGHELLNQGS
+123 INLGNELLNREV

-142 NTLSVQICDEAST
+142 NTLSVQLCDEDSR
-155 MTFGTSFEKEGT
+155 MSFGTSFDDKEGT

-180 TQVYGGKTYD
+180 TQVYGGRTYD
-190 SYGSETSLGFSY
+190 SYKETSLSFSY

-222 CGVTGAN
+222 CGVSDAN
-229 VAALLNLKVDKMA
+229 VAALLYLTVDKMA
-242 VKGIMNIKRNGWMYS
+242 VKGIMNIKRNGWGFS
-257 SVRFYKAGVLE
+257 NVRFNKAGVLE

-275 NTNGDFTIANGSGES
+275 NTNGDFTIANNTGATY
-290 FTSEIVFKN
+290 TSEVVFKN
-299 ELGTDYQYIGA
+299 ALGTDYQYIGA
-310 IVDDGNNRPDI
+310 ILDNGNNRPDI
-321 SAIKATMN
+321 SSIKATMD

-343 IQTKTNIQGRMSGTY
+343 VLNKTEIQGRMSGTY
-358 TVKNGRLFMDNS
+358 TVKKGRLFMDNS
-370 LIAADYRQAKLSL
+370 LIAADYRQATLSL

-388 GAGDYDSS
+388 GAGHYDSLQV
-396 NTGTAYFKTAN
+396 GTAYFKTAN

-418 AYHNTMET
+418 ANHNTMET
-426 GTGDKIIITET
+426 GAGDKIIITET
-437 FTKAAGSGKISVDF
+437 FTKAAGSGKIAVDF

-458 LNLENFI
+458 LNLENYI
-465 LADSADSVEYWA
+465 LAESADSVEYWA

-486 GFNLDTRLSDGAY
+486 GFNLDTLLSDGVY

>member
-1 MHWIFENKIITNLD
+1 
-15 FIKKYA
+15 
-21 ISIFMKTIQ
+21 MKTIQ
-30 LIRPTTFC
+30 LIRSSAFC
-38 LMALTFISSAYSV
+38 LMALTFISSAYSA
-51 DKYFGNSSAIFTSDN
+51 DKYFGNSSATFISDK

-92 TKGSATVAPSSWVT
+92 TKGSTTYAPTSWVT
-106 QLDTYV
+106 IVDTYV
-112 GNVISSGNDGI
+112 GNVISSGDGGI
-123 INLGHELLNQGS
+123 INLGKELLNQEV

-142 NTLSVQICDEAST
+142 NTLSVQICDEAGT
-155 MTFGTSFEKEGT
+155 MFFGTSFEDKEGT

-190 SYGSETSLGFSY
+190 SYGSETSLSFSY

-222 CGVTGAN
+222 CGVTDVN
-229 VAALLNLKVDKMA
+229 SAALLNLAVDKMA

-257 SVRFYKAGVLE
+257 NVTFNKAGVLE

-275 NTNGDFTIANGSGES
+275 NTDGDFTIANGPGGS
-290 FTSEIVFKN
+290 FTSEVVFKN
-299 ELGTDYQYIGA
+299 ALGTDYQYIGA

-321 SAIKATMN
+321 SAINATMN

-343 IQTKTNIQGRMSGTY
+343 IQLKTYIQGRMSGTY

-370 LIAADYRQAKLSL
+370 RIAADYRLATLSL

-388 GAGDYDSS
+388 GAGHYDSLQV
-396 NTGTAYFKTAN
+396 GTAYFKTAN
-407 FESGGFAYENF
+407 FVSGGFAYENF
-418 AYHNTMET
+418 ANHNPMET
-426 GTGDKIIITET
+426 EVGDKIIITET

-451 SDANGNA
+451 SDASGNA
-458 LNLENFI
+458 LNLENYI
-465 LADSADSVEYWA
+465 LAESADSVEHWA

-486 GFNLDTRLSDGAY
+486 GFNLDTLLSDGAY
-499 DANADFYAEGIENG
+499 DANADFCAEGIENG
-513 IVVFKW
+513 VVVFKW
-519 VESLDSGYS
+519 VGSLDSGYS

-547 VLALVYAGMRSKR
+547 LLALVYAGMRSKR

>member
-1 MHWIFENKIITNLD
+1 MVITNLD
-15 FIKKYA
+15 FIRKYA

-30 LIRPTTFC
+30 LIRPTTFY
-38 LMALTFISSAYSV
+38 LLALTFISSAYSA
-51 DKYFGNSSAIFTSDN
+51 DKYFGNSSAIFISDN

-92 TKGSATVAPSSWVT
+92 TKGTATYAPTSWVT
-106 QLDTYV
+106 QVDTYV
-112 GNVISSGNDGI
+112 GNVISSGDSGI
-123 INLGHELLNQGS
+123 INLGKELLNQGV

-155 MTFGTSFEKEGT
+155 MSFGTSFEDKEGT

-190 SYGSETSLGFSY
+190 SYSTTSLSFSY

-214 IGDVNLGG
+214 IGDVNFGG

-229 VAALLNLKVDKMA
+229 GAALLNLTVDKMA
-242 VKGIMNIKRNGWMYS
+242 VMGIMNIKRNGWGYS
-257 SVRFYKAGVLE
+257 NVTFNKAGVLE

-275 NTNGDFTIANGSGES
+275 NRDGDFTIANGSGGS

-299 ELGTDYQYIGA
+299 ALGTDYQYIGA
-310 IVDDGNNRPDI
+310 IVDDGNNRPDM

-343 IQTKTNIQGRMSGTY
+343 VQTKTDIQGRMGGTY

-370 LIAADYRQAKLSL
+370 RIAADYRLATLSL

-388 GAGDYDSS
+388 GAGHYESS

-426 GTGDKIIITET
+426 EVGDKIIITET

-451 SDANGNA
+451 SDASGNA

-486 GFNLDTRLSDGAY
+486 GFNLDTLLSDGAY

-513 IVVFKW
+513 VVVFKW

-538 PAAAVALGG
+538 PASAVALGG
-547 VLALVYAGMRSKR
+547 VLALVYVGMRSKR

>member
-1 MHWIFENKIITNLD
+1 
-15 FIKKYA
+15 
-21 ISIFMKTIQ
+21 MKTIQ
-30 LIRPTTFC
+30 LFRPTAFY
-38 LMALTFISSAYSV
+38 LLALTFISSAYSA
-51 DKYFGNSSAIFTSDN
+51 DKYFGNSSAIFTSDK

-92 TKGSATVAPSSWVT
+92 TKGTATYAPTSWVT
-106 QLDTYV
+106 QVDTYV
-112 GNVISSGNDGI
+112 GNVISSGDGGI
-123 INLGHELLNQGS
+123 INLGKELLNQGV

-142 NTLSVQICDEAST
+142 NTLSVQICDENST
-155 MTFGTSFEKEGT
+155 MSFGTSFEDEEST

-190 SYGSETSLGFSY
+190 SYRTTSLSFSY

-222 CGVTGAN
+222 CGVTDVN
-229 VAALLNLKVDKMA
+229 SEALLNLAVDKMA
-242 VKGIMNIKRNGWMYS
+242 VKGIMNIKRNGWGYS
-257 SVRFYKAGVLE
+257 NVTFNKAGVLE

-275 NTNGDFTIANGSGES
+275 NTDGDFTIANGSGGS

-299 ELGTDYQYIGA
+299 ALGTDYQYIGA

-343 IQTKTNIQGRMSGTY
+343 IQLKTDIQGRMSGTY

-370 LIAADYRQAKLSL
+370 RIAADYRQAALSL

-388 GAGDYDSS
+388 GAGHYESS

-418 AYHNTMET
+418 ANHNPMET
-426 GTGDKIIITET
+426 EVGDKIIITET

-451 SDANGNA
+451 SDASGNA

-486 GFNLDTRLSDGAY
+486 GFNLDTLLSDGAY

-513 IVVFKW
+513 VVVFKW

-538 PAAAVALGG
+538 PAAAVVLGG
-547 VLALVYAGMRSKR
+547 VLALVYAGMRSR
-560 RR
+560 RRR

>member
-1 MHWIFENKIITNLD
+1 MVIPNLD
-15 FIKKYA
+15 FIRKYA
-21 ISIFMKTIQ
+21 TNIFMKTIQ
-30 LIRPTTFC
+30 LFRPTAFY
-38 LMALTFISSAYSV
+38 LLALTFISSAYSA
-51 DKYFGNSSAIFTSDN
+51 DKYFGNSSAIFTSDK

-74 TQPTTHPIGEED
+74 TQPTTYPIGEED

-92 TKGSATVAPSSWVT
+92 TKGTATYPPTAWVT
-106 QLDTYV
+106 QVDTYV
-112 GNVISSGNDGI
+112 GNVISSGDGGI
-123 INLGHELLNQGS
+123 INLGKELLNQGV

-142 NTLSVQICDEAST
+142 NTLSVQICDEDST
-155 MTFGTSFEKEGT
+155 MSFGTSFEDEEST

-190 SYGSETSLGFSY
+190 SYNNTTSLSFSY

-222 CGVTGAN
+222 CGVSGVN
-229 VAALLNLKVDKMA
+229 SAALLNLTVDKMA
-242 VKGIMNIKRNGWMYS
+242 VKGIMNIKRNGWGYS
-257 SVRFYKAGVLE
+257 NVKFYKAGVLE

-275 NTNGDFTIANGSGES
+275 NRDGDFTIANGEGGS

-299 ELGTDYQYIGA
+299 ALGTDYQYIGA

-343 IQTKTNIQGRMSGTY
+343 IQLKTDIQGRMSGTY

-370 LIAADYRQAKLSL
+370 RIAADYRQAALSL

-388 GAGDYDSS
+388 GAGHYESS

-407 FESGGFAYENF
+407 FKSGGFAYENF
-418 AYHNTMET
+418 ANHNTMET

-451 SDANGNA
+451 SDASGNA

-486 GFNLDTRLSDGAY
+486 GFNLDTLLSDGAY

-513 IVVFKW
+513 VVVFKW

-538 PAAAVALGG
+538 PAAAVVLGG
-547 VLALVYAGMRSKR
+547 VLALVYAGMRSR
-560 RR
+560 RRR

>member
-1 MHWIFENKIITNLD
+1 
-15 FIKKYA
+15 
-21 ISIFMKTIQ
+21 MKTIQ
-30 LIRPTTFC
+30 FFRPTAFY
-38 LMALTFISSAYSV
+38 LLALTFISSAYSA
-51 DKYFGNSSAIFTSDN
+51 DKYFGNSSAVFISDK

-92 TKGSATVAPSSWVT
+92 TKGTAAWAPTSWVT
-106 QLDTYV
+106 QVDTYV
-112 GNVISSGNDGI
+112 GNVISSGNNGI
-123 INLGHELLNQGS
+123 INLGKETMNQGV

-142 NTLSVQICDEAST
+142 NTLSVQICDEDGT
-155 MTFGTSFEKEGT
+155 MSFGTSFDDKEGT

-190 SYGSETSLGFSY
+190 SYRTTSLNFSY

-214 IGDVNLGG
+214 IGNVNLGG

-229 VAALLNLKVDKMA
+229 GAALLNLKVDKMA
-242 VKGIMNIKRNGWMYS
+242 VKGIMNIKRNGWGYS
-257 SVRFYKAGVLE
+257 NVTFYKAGVLE

-275 NTNGDFTIANGSGES
+275 NRDGDFTIANGTGGS
-290 FTSEIVFKN
+290 FTSEVVFKN
-299 ELGTDYQYIGA
+299 ALGTDYQYIGA
-310 IVDDGNNRPDI
+310 IVDDGNNRPDM

-343 IQTKTNIQGRMSGTY
+343 LQTKTDIQGRMGGTY

-370 LIAADYRQAKLSL
+370 RIAADYRLATLSL

-388 GAGDYDSS
+388 GAGHYESS

-418 AYHNTMET
+418 ANHNTMET
-426 GTGDKIIITET
+426 GAGDKIIITET

-458 LNLENFI
+458 LNFENYI
-465 LADSADSVEYWA
+465 LADSADSVKDWA

-486 GFNLDTRLSDGAY
+486 GFNLDTLLSDGAY

-513 IVVFKW
+513 IAVFKW
-519 VESLDSGYS
+519 VKSLDSGYS

-547 VLALVYAGMRSKR
+547 VLALVYVGMRSKR

>member
-1 MHWIFENKIITNLD
+1 MVITNLD

-38 LMALTFISSAYSV
+38 LMALTFISSAYSA
-51 DKYFGNSSAIFTSDN
+51 DKYFGNSSAIFISDN

-92 TKGSATVAPSSWVT
+92 TKRTATYAPTSWVT
-106 QLDTYV
+106 QVDTYV

-123 INLGHELLNQGS
+123 INLGKELLNQEV

-155 MTFGTSFEKEGT
+155 MSFGTSFEKEGT

-180 TQVYGGKTYD
+180 TQVYGGRTYD
-190 SYGSETSLGFSY
+190 SYSETSLSFSY

-229 VAALLNLKVDKMA
+229 GAALLNLTVDKMA
-242 VKGIMNIKRNGWMYS
+242 VKGIMNIERNGWGYS
-257 SVRFYKAGVLE
+257 NVTFNKAGVLE

-275 NTNGDFTIANGSGES
+275 NTDGDFTIANGSGGS
-290 FTSEIVFKN
+290 FTSEVVFKN
-299 ELGTDYQYIGA
+299 ALGTDYQYIGA
-310 IVDDGNNRPDI
+310 IVDE
-321 SAIKATMN
+321 TMN

-343 IQTKTNIQGRMSGTY
+343 VHSRTDITGRMSGTY

-370 LIAADYRQAKLSL
+370 RIAADYRQAKLSL

-418 AYHNTMET
+418 ANHNTMET

-486 GFNLDTRLSDGAY
+486 GFNLDTLLSDGAY

-538 PAAAVALGG
+538 PAAAVVLGG

>member
-1 MHWIFENKIITNLD
+1 
-15 FIKKYA
+15 
-21 ISIFMKTIQ
+21 MKTIQ
-30 LIRPTTFC
+30 FIRPTAFY
-38 LMALTFISSAYSV
+38 LLALTFISSAYSA
-51 DKYFGNSSAIFTSDN
+51 DKYFGNTSAIFISDK

-92 TKGSATVAPSSWVT
+92 TKGTATYAPTSWVT
-106 QLDTYV
+106 QVDTYV
-112 GNVISSGNDGI
+112 GNVISSGNNGI
-123 INLGHELLNQGS
+123 INLGKELLNQGV

-142 NTLSVQICDEAST
+142 NTLSVQICDEAGT
-155 MTFGTSFEKEGT
+155 MSFGTSFDDKEGT
-167 AAVELTIGNIDIG
+167 AALELTIGNIDIG
-180 TQVYGGKTYD
+180 TQVYGGKAYD
-190 SYGSETSLGFSY
+190 SYGDTSLSFSY

-229 VAALLNLKVDKMA
+229 GAALLNLTVDKMA
-242 VKGIMNIKRNGWMYS
+242 VKGIMNIKRNGWGYS
-257 SVRFYKAGVLE
+257 NVTFNKAGVLE

-275 NTNGDFTIANGSGES
+275 NRDGDFTIANGEGGS
-290 FTSEIVFKN
+290 FTSEVVFKN
-299 ELGTDYQYIGA
+299 ALGTDYQYIGA
-310 IVDDGNNRPDI
+310 IVDDGNKRPDI

-343 IQTKTNIQGRMSGTY
+343 IQTKTNIQGRMGGTY

-370 LIAADYRQAKLSL
+370 RIAADYRLAALSL

-388 GAGDYDSS
+388 GAGHYESS

-418 AYHNTMET
+418 ANHNPMET
-426 GTGDKIIITET
+426 EVGDKIIITET

-451 SDANGNA
+451 SDASGNA

-486 GFNLDTRLSDGAY
+486 GFNLDTLLSDGAY

-513 IVVFKW
+513 VVVFKW

-547 VLALVYAGMRSKR
+547 VLALIYAGMKSKR

>member
-1 MHWIFENKIITNLD
+1 
-15 FIKKYA
+15 
-21 ISIFMKTIQ
+21 
-30 LIRPTTFC
+30 
-38 LMALTFISSAYSV
+38 MALTFISSAYSA
-51 DKYFGNSSAIFTSDN
+51 DKYFGNSSAIFISDK

-92 TKGSATVAPSSWVT
+92 TKGSTTYAPTSWVT
-106 QLDTYV
+106 QVDTYV
-112 GNVISSGNDGI
+112 GNVISSGDNGI
-123 INLGHELLNQGS
+123 INLGKEVLNQGV
-135 PINFQIY
+135 PVNFQIY
-142 NTLSVQICDEAST
+142 NTLSVQICDEAGT
-155 MTFGTSFEKEGT
+155 MTFGTSFDDIEGT
-167 AAVELTIGNIDIG
+167 AAVELTIGNIDVG
-180 TQVYGGKTYD
+180 TQVYGGRTYD
-190 SYGSETSLGFSY
+190 SYRTTSLSFSY
-202 GDSRLTSSLINV
+202 GDSRLTNSLINV

-222 CGVTGAN
+222 CGVSGAN
-229 VAALLNLKVDKMA
+229 DAALLYLTVDKMA
-242 VKGIMNIKRNGWMYS
+242 VKGIMNIKRNGWGYS
-257 SVRFYKAGVLE
+257 NVTFNKAGVLE

-275 NTNGDFTIANGSGES
+275 NTDGDFTIANGSGGS

-299 ELGTDYQYIGA
+299 ALGTDYQYIGA

-321 SAIKATMN
+321 SAINATMN

-343 IQTKTNIQGRMSGTY
+343 VQTKTNIQGRMSGTY

-370 LIAADYRQAKLSL
+370 RIAADYRLATLSL

-388 GAGDYDSS
+388 GAGHHESS

-418 AYHNTMET
+418 ANHNPMET
-426 GTGDKIIITET
+426 EVGDKIIITET

-451 SDANGNA
+451 SDASGNA

-465 LADSADSVEYWA
+465 LAESADSVEYWA

-486 GFNLDTRLSDGAY
+486 GFNLDTLLSDGAY

-519 VESLDSGYS
+519 VKSLDSGYS

-547 VLALVYAGMRSKR
+547 LLALVYAGMRSKR

>member
-1 MHWIFENKIITNLD
+1 MK
-15 FIKKYA
+15 
-21 ISIFMKTIQ
+21 MKTIQ
-30 LIRPTTFC
+30 FFRPTAFY
-38 LMALTFISSAYSV
+38 LLALTFISSAYSA
-51 DKYFGNSSAIFTSDN
+51 DKYFGNSSATFISDK

-92 TKGSATVAPSSWVT
+92 TKRTATYAPTSWVT
-106 QLDTYV
+106 QVDTYV
-112 GNVISSGNDGI
+112 GNVISSGDSGI
-123 INLGHELLNQGS
+123 INLGNELLNQTV

-142 NTLSVQICDEAST
+142 NTLSVQICDEASR
-155 MTFGTSFEKEGT
+155 MTFGTSFDDKEGT
-167 AAVELTIGNIDIG
+167 AAVVLTIGNIDIG
-180 TQVYGGKTYD
+180 TQVYGGKAYD
-190 SYGSETSLGFSY
+190 SYGDTSLSFSY

-222 CGVTGAN
+222 CGVTGAH
-229 VAALLNLKVDKMA
+229 VSACLDLAVDKMA
-242 VKGIMNIKRNGWMYS
+242 VKGIMNIKRNEWGYS
-257 SVRFYKAGVLE
+257 NVTFYKAGVLE

-275 NTNGDFTIANGSGES
+275 NTDGDFTIANGSGGS

-299 ELGTDYQYIGA
+299 ALGTDYQYIGA

-343 IQTKTNIQGRMSGTY
+343 IQTKTDIQGRMSGTY

-370 LIAADYRQAKLSL
+370 LIAADYRQAALSL

-388 GAGDYDSS
+388 GAGHYESS

-407 FESGGFAYENF
+407 FKSGGFAYENF
-418 AYHNTMET
+418 ANHNPMET
-426 GTGDKIIITET
+426 ETGDKIIITET
-437 FTKAAGSGKISVDF
+437 FTKAAESGKISVDF
-451 SDANGNA
+451 SDASGNA
-458 LNLENFI
+458 LNLENFT

-486 GFNLDTRLSDGAY
+486 GFNLDTLLSDGVY

-513 IVVFKW
+513 VAVFKW
-519 VESLDSGYS
+519 VESQDSGYS

-547 VLALVYAGMRSKR
+547 VLALVYVGMRSKR

>member
-1 MHWIFENKIITNLD
+1 
-15 FIKKYA
+15 
-21 ISIFMKTIQ
+21 MKTIQ
-30 LIRPTTFC
+30 LFRPTAFY
-38 LMALTFISSAYSV
+38 LLALTFISSAYSA
-51 DKYFGNSSAIFTSDN
+51 DKYFGNSSAIFTSDK

-92 TKGSATVAPSSWVT
+92 TKGTATYPPTAWVT
-106 QLDTYV
+106 QVDTYV
-112 GNVISSGNDGI
+112 GNVISSGDGGI
-123 INLGHELLNQGS
+123 INLGKELLNQGV

-142 NTLSVQICDEAST
+142 NTLSVQICDEDST
-155 MTFGTSFEKEGT
+155 MTFGTSFEDEEST

-190 SYGSETSLGFSY
+190 SYNNTTSLRFSY

-214 IGDVNLGG
+214 TGDVNLGG

-229 VAALLNLKVDKMA
+229 VSALLNLAVDKMA

-257 SVRFYKAGVLE
+257 NVTFNKAGVLE

-275 NTNGDFTIANGSGES
+275 NRDGDFTIANGEGGS

-299 ELGTDYQYIGA
+299 ALGTDYQYIGA

-343 IQTKTNIQGRMSGTY
+343 IQLKTDIQGRMSGTY

-370 LIAADYRQAKLSL
+370 RIAADYRQAALSL

-388 GAGDYDSS
+388 GAGHYESS

-418 AYHNTMET
+418 ANHNTMET

-451 SDANGNA
+451 SDASGNA

-465 LADSADSVEYWA
+465 LADSADSVKYWA

-486 GFNLDTRLSDGAY
+486 GFNLDTLLSDGAY

-513 IVVFKW
+513 VVVFKW

-547 VLALVYAGMRSKR
+547 VLALIYAGMKSKR

>member
-1 MHWIFENKIITNLD
+1 MVIANLD

-30 LIRPTTFC
+30 FIRPSAFC
-38 LMALTFISSAYSV
+38 LMALTFISSAYSA
-51 DKYFGNSSAIFTSDN
+51 DKYFGNSSATFISDN

-92 TKGSATVAPSSWVT
+92 TKRTATYAPTSWVT
-106 QLDTYV
+106 QVDTYV
-112 GNVISSGNDGI
+112 GNVISSGDSGI
-123 INLGHELLNQGS
+123 INLGNELLNQGV

-142 NTLSVQICDEAST
+142 NTLSVQICDEASR
-155 MTFGTSFEKEGT
+155 MTFGTSFDDKEGT

-190 SYGSETSLGFSY
+190 SYGTTSLNFSY
-202 GDSRLTSSLINV
+202 GDSRLTNSLINV

-222 CGVTGAN
+222 GGGSGEN
-229 VAALLNLKVDKMA
+229 GAALLNLTVDKMA
-242 VKGIMNIKRNGWMYS
+242 VKGIMNIERKGWQYS
-257 SVRFYKAGVLE
+257 NVTFNKAGVLE

-275 NTNGDFTIANGSGES
+275 NTNGDFTIANGQGGS
-290 FTSEIVFKN
+290 FTSEVVFKN
-299 ELGTDYQYIGA
+299 ALGTDYQYIGA

-321 SAIKATMN
+321 SAINATMN

-343 IQTKTNIQGRMSGTY
+343 VHSRTDITGRMSGTY

-370 LIAADYRQAKLSL
+370 RIAADYRLATLSL

-388 GAGDYDSS
+388 GAGHYESS
-396 NTGTAYFKTAN
+396 NTGIAYFKTAN

-418 AYHNTMET
+418 ANHNTMET
-426 GTGDKIIITET
+426 EVGDKIIITET

-451 SDANGNA
+451 SDASGNA
-458 LNLENFI
+458 LNLENYI
-465 LADSADSVEYWA
+465 LAETADSVEHWA

-486 GFNLDTRLSDGAY
+486 GFNLDTLLSDGAY
-499 DANADFYAEGIENG
+499 DANSDFYAEGIENG

-519 VESLDSGYS
+519 VGSLDSGYS

-547 VLALVYAGMRSKR
+547 LLALVYAGMRSKR

>member
-1 MHWIFENKIITNLD
+1 MVIINLD

-21 ISIFMKTIQ
+21 KSIFMKTIQ
-30 LIRPTTFC
+30 FIRPSAFC
-38 LMALTFISSAYSV
+38 LMALTFISSAYSA

-74 TQPTTHPIGEED
+74 TQPTTYPIGEED

-214 IGDVNLGG
+214 IGDVNFGG
-222 CGVTGAN
+222 CGVSGAN
-229 VAALLNLKVDKMA
+229 GAALLNLTVDKMA
-242 VKGIMNIKRNGWMYS
+242 VKGIMNIERNGWGYS
-257 SVRFYKAGVLE
+257 NVTFNKAGVLE

-275 NTNGDFTIANGSGES
+275 NTDGDFTIANGSGGS

-299 ELGTDYQYIGA
+299 ALGTDYQYIGA
-310 IVDDGNNRPDI
+310 IVDDGNNRPDM
-321 SAIKATMN
+321 SEIKATMN

-343 IQTKTNIQGRMSGTY
+343 VQIKTDIQGRMSGTY

-370 LIAADYRQAKLSL
+370 RIAADYRQAKLSL

-426 GTGDKIIITET
+426 GTGDKIIITKT

-547 VLALVYAGMRSKR
+547 LLALVYAGMRSKR